1 MLASAGALGLAPG
14 LLIAAL
20 MLSALMFALG
30 TRYGLRALKCPA
42 HGRACT
48 RCGECQ

>member
-1 MLASAGALGLAPG
+1 MLAAAGTLGLAPG

-20 MLSALMFALG
+20 MWGALAFGLG
-30 TRYGLRALKCPA
+30 TRYGLRSLRCPT

-48 RCGECQ
+48 RCGECS

>member
-20 MLSALMFALG
+20 MLSALSFALG
-30 TRYGLRALKCPA
+30 LRYGLKALRCPA
-42 HGRACT
+42 HGRACS
-48 RCGECQ
+48 RCTECP